1 MSRTFETRL
10 STHDSETVTY
20 REKDLPTEVMGE
32 LTFTE
37 TLYYVWTGDEP
48 TAEERRVLDAMASSL
63 MVHGVT
69 PSSILSRLT
78 LLTEPDAV
86 QTAVANAV
94 NGVGSRFIGTM
105 KECAEDVEDV
115 AAEDDRGAAIDDLVT
130 RYREREE
137 QFPGIGHPEFEPIDP
152 RARTLLE
159 LAETEEIAGVHTDVL
174 HEIRDAF
181 ENRTGAELPI
191 NVTGAIAA
199 VSLDMGLTPTAARGI
214 AIVSRATG
222 VVAEVLEEEESPIAF
237 DVWQE
242 IDENAVDTRK

>member
-1 MSRTFETRL
+1 MSRDFETSL

-48 TAEERRVLDAMASSL
+48 TTEERRVLDAMASSL
-63 MVHGVT
+63 LVHGVT
-69 PSSILSRLT
+69 PSTIVSRLT

-94 NGVGSRFIGTM
+94 NGVGSQFIGTM
-105 KECAEDVEDV
+105 KECAEDIEDIV
-115 AAEDDRGAAIDDLVT
+115 DEDDRGEAINDLVT
-130 RYREREE
+130 RYRDRGE
-137 QFPGIGHPEFEPIDP
+137 QFAGIGHPEFYPIDP
-152 RARTLLE
+152 RARTIFE
-159 LAETEEIAGVHTDVL
+159 LAEEGGIAGEHTDIL
-174 HEIRDAF
+174 YEIQATF

-199 VSLDMGLTPTAARGI
+199 VSLDMGLSPTAARGI
-214 AIVSRATG
+214 AIVSRAAG
-222 VVAEVLEEEESPIAF
+222 VVAEVLEEEQQPIAF
-237 DVWQE
+237 DIWQE
-242 IDENAVDTRK
+242 IDENAIDAGN